1 MRDFDLAEEALQD
14 AYAQALRRWP
24 TDGLPRNPAAW
35 ITRAARN
42 RAIDRVRRRGRWRD
56 KEPVLA
62 ALRALEDEE
71 RRTREEPP
79 ELPDERLRLIFTCC
93 HPALAPEAQVA
104 LTLRTL
110 CGLTTQEIA
119 RAFLVPVPTLAQRLV
134 RAKKKIAA
142 AGIPYRV
149 PPAEL
154 LPERLQSV
162 LAVIYLVFNE
172 GYDASSGDA
181 VVRRDLCI
189 EAIRLGRLL
198 DELLPGDTDVLGLLA
213 LMLLHDSR
221 RAAREREGEPVLLDE
236 QDRTAWDHA
245 QIAEGLTL
253 VERALRAPRVGPY
266 AVQAAIAALHARAPT
281 ADTTDWRQ
289 IAALYG
295 LLLQMA
301 PSPVVRLNAAVAV
314 ALGGAPELALERI
327 DALVAGGALP
337 DYAPLA
343 AARAELLLRLGR
355 PDEARAEYLRAA
367 ALAPNPGHQR
377 LMERKAAELG

>member
-1 MRDFDLAEEALQD
+1 M
-14 AYAQALRRWP
+14 
-24 TDGLPRNPAAW
+24 
-35 ITRAARN
+35 
-42 RAIDRVRRRGRWRD
+42 
-56 KEPVLA
+56 
-62 ALRALEDEE
+62 
-71 RRTREEPP
+71 
-79 ELPDERLRLIFTCC
+79 
-93 HPALAPEAQVA
+93 A

-134 RAKKKIAA
+134 RAKKKIAT

-221 RAAREREGEPVLLDE
+221 RAARERDGEPVLLDE

-281 ADTTDWRQ
+281 ADATDWRQ

-314 ALGGAPELALERI
+314 ALGGAPELGLERI
-327 DALVAGGALP
+327 DALVSEGALP

-343 AARAELLLRLGR
+343 AARAELLLRLDR
-355 PDEARAEYLRAA
+355 RDEARAEYTRAA
-367 ALAPNPGHQR
+367 TLAPNPGHRR
-377 LMERKAAELG
+377 LMERKGGELA